1 MDINFL
7 AFLNR
12 EKPLAMYIFAKD
24 HAVAQKF
31 LDNTSSGGFVFNDT
45 MMHAGCKFSQHALF
59 CFFPANCMMNYM
71 YVLRFLNIKQSEHF
85 RKRFSIR
92 LMIHVNFGKL
102 VFVDSYMN

>member
-7 AFLNR
+7 AFFNR

-45 MMHAGCKFSQHALF
+45 MMHAGCKFIYSQHGHF
-59 CFFPANCMMNYM
+59 G
-71 YVLRFLNIKQSEHF
+71 FLVF
-85 RKRFSIR
+85 RK
-92 LMIHVNFGKL
+92 LHYELHVY
-102 VFVDSYMN
+102 V

>member
-7 AFLNR
+7 AFFNR

-45 MMHAGCKFSQHALF
+45 MMHAGCKFIVNMVILVSFQQTAL
-59 CFFPANCMMNYM
+59 
-71 YVLRFLNIKQSEHF
+71 
-85 RKRFSIR
+85 
-92 LMIHVNFGKL
+92 
-102 VFVDSYMN
+102 

>member
-7 AFLNR
+7 AFFNR

-45 MMHAGCKFSQHALF
+45 MMHAGCKFIYSQHGHF
-59 CFFPANCMMNYM
+59 GFFSANCIMNYM
-71 YVLRFLNIKQSEHF
+71 YMFGFWKQSAWTF
-85 RKRFSIR
+85 
-92 LMIHVNFGKL
+92 
-102 VFVDSYMN
+102 

>member
-45 MMHAGCKFSQHALF
+45 MMHAGCKFIYSQHAHF
-59 CFFPANCMMNYM
+59 GFFSTNCIMNYM
-71 YVLRFLNIKQSEHF
+71 YMFWFWKQFEHF
-85 RKRFSIR
+85 RMRFSIR

-102 VFVDSYMN
+102 VLVDSYMN

>member
-7 AFLNR
+7 AFFNR

-45 MMHAGCKFSQHALF
+45 MMHAGCKFIVNMVILVSFPQTALWITCI
-59 CFFPANCMMNYM
+59 CFGFENN
-71 YVLRFLNIKQSEHF
+71 LNIL
-85 RKRFSIR
+85 KRG
-92 LMIHVNFGKL
+92 LA
-102 VFVDSYMN
+102 

>member
-7 AFLNR
+7 AFFNR

-45 MMHAGCKFSQHALF
+45 MMHAGCKFIVNMVILV
-59 CFFPANCMMNYM
+59 FFPTNCIMNYM
-71 YVLRFLNIKQSEHF
+71 YMFGFWKQSAWTF
-85 RKRFSIR
+85 
-92 LMIHVNFGKL
+92 
-102 VFVDSYMN
+102 